1 MTMSK
6 AVSVKSAQRV
16 FEVLEAFRRRQ
27 EPMTAKAVAETLG
40 YPLSSTS
47 ILLRAMA
54 GLGYLA
60 VDLLD
65 RSYFPTKRVAELGGW
80 ILDSR
85 VVDPALIALA
95 KTVHAKLGDSITLS
109 VPVGQEIEFIFV
121 RLAKHPIGLS
131 IQVGARLP
139 LCQSIS
145 GLGWLMTCPA
155 GEARRIIDHHNQVSG
170 RTHHVVPSQLL
181 AQIKRARERGFAA
194 GPAPMFPGFAT
205 VSVPLIDTVH
215 DRVVVLSASGVKTG
229 MLAREEYVGAVMLD
243 VCRPALA
250 TRVATAA

>member
-1 MTMSK
+1 MTK

-16 FEVLEAFRRRQ
+16 LEVLEAFRRRQ
-27 EPMTAKAVAETLG
+27 EPMTAKAVAEALG

-47 ILLRAMA
+47 ILLRAMS

-60 VDLLD
+60 VDRID

-85 VVDPALIALA
+85 VVDPALVALA

-109 VPVGQEIEFIFV
+109 IPVGHEIEFIFV

-139 LCQSIS
+139 LCQSVS
-145 GLGWLMTCPA
+145 GFGWLMTCPT
-155 GEARRIIDHHNQVSG
+155 EDVRRILDHHNQVSG
-170 RTHHVVPSQLL
+170 RTNHVVPGQLL
-181 AQIKRARERGFAA
+181 ALLKRARERGYAA
-194 GPAPMFPGFAT
+194 GAAPLFPGFAT
-205 VSVPLIDTVH
+205 VSVPLIDAVH
-215 DRVVVLSASGVKTG
+215 DRVVVLSASSVKTG
-229 MLAREEYVGAVMLD
+229 MLAREDYVGAVMLE

-250 TRVATAA
+250 LRPAVAG